1 MAYIFSAWRIFFAL
15 LEAHRGRAPL
25 IYISRGHSRR
35 CTGYD
40 SVAHPVICFSELGGC
55 RGLLCGRA
63 GGRAARPRA
72 PGCRPRRGSRSS
84 RGSKIYAQGVYFWA
98 YMEVLKGI
106 SSFKRPIRRA
116 CVGAGTGHSG
126 PGSRQRTAAPPRPGH
141 SLREYMQPAL
151 ASASVE
157 VAQTS
162 GGCDSRRRARQE
174 KPGPPARSRR
184 SEADS
189 RVGRWNHRTSPSA
202 HPHPHPRRLG
212 GVPARKEVA
221 CDLRS
226 TG

>member
-1 MAYIFSAWRIFFAL
+1 M
-15 LEAHRGRAPL
+15 
-25 IYISRGHSRR
+25 
-35 CTGYD
+35 
-40 SVAHPVICFSELGGC
+40 
-55 RGLLCGRA
+55 LCGRA

-84 RGSKIYAQGVYFWA
+84 RGLKIYAQGVYSWA

-162 GGCDSRRRARQE
+162 GGCDSQRRARQE

-189 RVGRWNHRTSPSA
+189 HVLGAGTTALAPSA

-212 GVPARKEVA
+212 GGPARGEVA

-226 TG
+226 TAEQTAVLLIFPNKLLMCLVAASFSQHLRLVMSGSRRGRFSWQL

>member
-1 MAYIFSAWRIFFAL
+1 M
-15 LEAHRGRAPL
+15 
-25 IYISRGHSRR
+25 
-35 CTGYD
+35 
-40 SVAHPVICFSELGGC
+40 
-55 RGLLCGRA
+55 LCGRA

-72 PGCRPRRGSRSS
+72 PGCRPRRGSRFS

-157 VAQTS
+157 VAQTA

-174 KPGPPARSRR
+174 KPPPPARSWELAAALGARTTALGYRR
-184 SEADS
+184 VVSPPSPPEGWAAS
-189 RVGRWNHRTSPSA
+189 R
-202 HPHPHPRRLG
+202 PRGL
-212 GVPARKEVA
+212 
-221 CDLRS
+221 
-226 TG
+226 

>member
-1 MAYIFSAWRIFFAL
+1 MPKKIRPVSPGIYAQMAYIFRAGRIFFAL

-116 CVGAGTGHSG
+116 CVGAAA
-126 PGSRQRTAAPPRPGH
+126 PGSDSGQRPRAGLATASGDICSQPLPRP
-141 SLREYMQPAL
+141 LW
-151 ASASVE
+151 
-157 VAQTS
+157 
-162 GGCDSRRRARQE
+162 
-174 KPGPPARSRR
+174 K
-184 SEADS
+184 
-189 RVGRWNHRTSPSA
+189 
-202 HPHPHPRRLG
+202 
-212 GVPARKEVA
+212 
-221 CDLRS
+221 
-226 TG
+226 

>member
-106 SSFKRPIRRA
+106 SSFKRPTTA
-116 CVGAGTGHSG
+116 CLRGCSG
-126 PGSRQRTAAPPRPGH
+126 PGLRQRTAAPRRPGH
-141 SLREYMQPAL
+141 SLWGYMQPAL
-151 ASASVE
+151 ASTSVE

-174 KPGPPARSRR
+174 KPPPPPARS
-184 SEADS
+184 
-189 RVGRWNHRTSPSA
+189 
-202 HPHPHPRRLG
+202 
-212 GVPARKEVA
+212 
-221 CDLRS
+221 
-226 TG
+226 

>member
-1 MAYIFSAWRIFFAL
+1 MAYIFRATRGP
-15 LEAHRGRAPL
+15 HRGRAPL

-40 SVAHPVICFSELGGC
+40 SVAHPVICFSEWGGC

-72 PGCRPRRGSRSS
+72 PGCRPRRVSGFS

-116 CVGAGTGHSG
+116 CVGAGTGYASG

-141 SLREYMQPAL
+141 SLWGYMQPAL

-157 VAQTS
+157 VAQTA
-162 GGCDSRRRARQE
+162 GGCDSRRRARKE
-174 KPGPPARSRR
+174 KPGPH
-184 SEADS
+184 
-189 RVGRWNHRTSPSA
+189 GRIIKIW
-202 HPHPHPRRLG
+202 L
-212 GVPARKEVA
+212 
-221 CDLRS
+221 
-226 TG
+226 

>member
-1 MAYIFSAWRIFFAL
+1 M
-15 LEAHRGRAPL
+15 
-25 IYISRGHSRR
+25 
-35 CTGYD
+35 
-40 SVAHPVICFSELGGC
+40 
-55 RGLLCGRA
+55 LCGRA

-84 RGSKIYAQGVYFWA
+84 RGSKIYAQGVYSWS

-106 SSFKRPIRRA
+106 LSFKRPIRRA
-116 CVGAGTGHSG
+116 CVGAGTGHIG

-141 SLREYMQPAL
+141 SLWEYMQPAL

-162 GGCDSRRRARQE
+162 GGCDSRR
-174 KPGPPARSRR
+174 PGPGRRNRAPRLALGARTPT
-184 SEADS
+184 ATL
-189 RVGRWNHRTSPSA
+189 GAGTTALAPSA

-212 GVPARKEVA
+212 GGPARKEVA